1 MYTPGP
7 SVVTPKILAAVAA
20 IRYKLPVLSVR
31 NHVLRCEK
39 VWNVNA
45 SLSIFIVPSKRG
57 KIRWLSQIH
66 LVLAYR
72 NHSIWWIIDALD
84 RIGPHSLLSGRWMK

>member
-7 SVVTPKILAAVAA
+7 SVVTPKLPAAVAA
-20 IRYKLPVLSVR
+20 IRYELPVLSVR
-31 NHVLRCEK
+31 DHVLRREK
-39 VWNVNA
+39 IWNVNA

-57 KIRWLSQIH
+57 KIRWLSQIY
-66 LVLAYR
+66 LVFAHR

-84 RIGPHSLLSGRWMK
+84 RIGSYSLLSGRRMK